1 MMGRLGHEFGSY
13 AGIFRLSVATT
24 LSEEGVLLFALPYRE
39 PKEDGGRNATD
50 CQQCRC
56 NSEGGVAVVRGSCR
70 LPRSVA
76 PPGP

>member
-1 MMGRLGHEFGSY
+1 MLGHGFGLSEDLK
-13 AGIFRLSVATT
+13 GSSVATA

-50 CQQCRC
+50 SRSCRR

-70 LPRSVA
+70 LPRFVA
-76 PPGP
+76 TPGP